1 MLRTGTGEK
10 FVEMF
15 WGMRQAVINLTAGG
29 EVSGLGRSGTS
40 PNRHVEASA
49 RHWWLDTDSPAKQQ
63 SLTEFAAEVRRHW

>member
-29 EVSGLGRSGTS
+29 ELSGLRRSGIS
-40 PNRHVEASA
+40 PNRHLDASA
-49 RHWWLDTDSPAKQQ
+49 R
-63 SLTEFAAEVRRHW
+63 